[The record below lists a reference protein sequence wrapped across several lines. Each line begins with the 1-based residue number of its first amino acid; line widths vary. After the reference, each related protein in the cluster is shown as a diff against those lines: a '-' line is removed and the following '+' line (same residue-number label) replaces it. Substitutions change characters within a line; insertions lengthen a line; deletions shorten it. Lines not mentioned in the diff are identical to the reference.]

1 MYKLNLTKFKN
12 LRILLTNKYLIF
24 INQNGILKFNTNFY
38 NIKIYN
44 NFLYLNLLKYKNNN
58 KFLDLYFGNIYYYL
72 SKIEDKLLLNY
83 YKNYLITLYNNL
95 YYLNYN
101 YNFTLIL
108 KGVGYK
114 FVNDD
119 NLIKIRVGYSHFI
132 EYKKDSDILFVIKNP
147 TTLTLYSNNK
157 FISKKIL
164 SYLKLYKKSN
174 LYKGTGIFY
183 EDEIILLKKKNN
195 NKNA

>member
-1 MYKLNLTKFKN
+1 MYKLNLIIFPN
-12 LRILLTNKYLIF
+12 LRIILTNKYLIF
-24 INQNGILKFNTNFY
+24 INKNGIIKFNTNFY
-38 NIKIYN
+38 NLQILN
-44 NFLYLNLLKYKNNN
+44 NILYLNLFKYKNNIKLN
-58 KFLDLYFGNIYYYL
+58 LYFINVYYYL
-72 SKIEDKLLLNY
+72 SQNKSKMLLNY
-83 YKNYLITLYNNL
+83 YKNYLVTLYNSL
-95 YYLNYN
+95 YYLTYN
-101 YNFTLIL
+101 YNFTIIL

-114 FVNDD
+114 FIED
-119 NLIKIRVGYSHFI
+119 NNFIKIRIGYSHFV
-132 EYKKDSDILFVIKNP
+132 EYKKDLDVFFVIKNS

-157 FISKKIL
+157 FITKKIL

>member
-1 MYKLNLTKFKN
+1 MYKLNLAKFKN

-24 INQNGILKFNTNFY
+24 INQNGIIKFNTNFY
-38 NIKIYN
+38 NFKIFDN
-44 NFLYLNLLKYKNNN
+44 ILYLNLFKYNNDMN
-58 KFLDLYFGNIYYYL
+58 INLYFINIYYYL
-72 SKIEDKLLLNY
+72 TYKKNELLLNY

-101 YNFTLIL
+101 YNFTIIL

-114 FVNDD
+114 FVDD
-119 NLIKIRVGYSHFI
+119 NNFIKIRIGYSHFI
-132 EYKKDSDILFVIKNP
+132 EYKKDFDIYFVIKNL

-157 FISKKIL
+157 FLCKKIL
-164 SYLKLYKKSN
+164 SNLKLYKKPN
-174 LYKGTGIFY
+174 LYKGTGVFY
-183 EDEIILLKKKNN
+183 EDEIIILKKKNN